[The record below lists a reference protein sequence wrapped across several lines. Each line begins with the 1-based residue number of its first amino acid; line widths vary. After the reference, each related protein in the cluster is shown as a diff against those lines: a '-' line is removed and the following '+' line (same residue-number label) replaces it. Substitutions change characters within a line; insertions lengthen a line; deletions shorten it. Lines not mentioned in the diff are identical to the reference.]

1 MALAAESL
9 QPSERKILSV
19 GDLTRRIKK
28 SLEDAV
34 RYVWVAGEIS
44 NYRGPGPSGHLYF
57 TLKDAESQIPCA
69 MWKGMAGRLRFEPE
83 NGMEVIAFGKVDVYV
98 PYGKYQLIVEDM
110 EPRGVG
116 SLQIKFEQLKE
127 KLQKEGLFDPA
138 RKRPLPFL
146 PGKLAI
152 VTSPTGA
159 AIADMVRTLRT
170 RCPALHV
177 IVYPVKVQG
186 EGAAQE
192 IAAAI
197 GHLNLSMPDIDVMIV
212 GRGGG
217 SIEDLWAFNEEVV
230 ARAIHASRIPVISAV
245 GHETDTTIAD
255 FVADVRALT
264 PTDGA
269 VKAVPRLEDLEITLG
284 DLGAKLVRALRT
296 QADLAR
302 SVLDGYRDGRALG
315 RAAELPDL
323 LKQRVDDL
331 GDRLT
336 AGLAQASRFQRE
348 RLEFLEASLTTGLP
362 SLAQNARTRVEHLT
376 SLLRADAR
384 RILEGAQARLRQA
397 AASLEAL
404 SPVAIL
410 GRGYSITRLESTQ
423 EILREAS
430 RTKPGDRI
438 VSRLGS
444 GWIVSRVEQVD
455 PHEKGSS

>member
-9 QPSERKILSV
+9 QPSERKIHTV
-19 GDLTRRIKK
+19 AELTRRIKK
-28 SLEDAV
+28 SIEDTV
-34 RYVWVAGEIS
+34 RTVWVAGEIS

-69 MWKGMAGRLRFEPE
+69 MWKGMANRLRFEPE
-83 NGMEVIAFGKVDVYV
+83 NGMEVVAFGKVDVYV

-116 SLQIKFEQLKE
+116 SLQLKFEQLKE
-127 KLQKEGLFDPA
+127 KLQKEGLFDTA

-146 PGKLAI
+146 PRVLAL

-159 AIADMVRTLRT
+159 AIADMVRTLRS
-170 RCPALHV
+170 RNASLHV
-177 IVYPVKVQG
+177 IIYPVKVQG
-186 EGAAQE
+186 EGAAAE

-197 GHLNLSMPDIDVMIV
+197 GHLNLSMPEIDVMIV

-217 SIEDLWAFNEEVV
+217 SIEDLWAFNEEAV
-230 ARAIHASRIPVISAV
+230 ARAIFSSRIPVISAV

-269 VKAVPRLEDLEITLG
+269 VKAVPRLDDLEAALA
-284 DLGAKLVRALRT
+284 DFDSKLRRALRS

-302 SVLDGYRDGRALG
+302 SQLDGLRDGRSFG
-315 RAAELPDL
+315 RVEELPDQFR
-323 LKQRVDDL
+323 QRLDDL
-331 GDRLT
+331 KERLDLG
-336 AGLAQASRFQRE
+336 ALQASVHLQG
-348 RLEFLEASLTTGLP
+348 RLDLLQASLRAALPGLVDP
-362 SLAQNARTRVEHLT
+362 SRQRVEHLT
-376 SLLRADAR
+376 DRLRSDAR
-384 RILEGAQARLRQA
+384 RSLDLAKARLSQA

-410 GRGYSITRLESTQ
+410 VCGYSITLLESTQ
-423 EILREAS
+423 EILKTADRAQA
-430 RTKPGDRI
+430 GDRI
-438 VSRLGS
+438 VTRLG
-444 GWIVSRVEQVD
+444 
-455 PHEKGSS
+455 KGRIFSKIERTEPS

>member
-1 MALAAESL
+1 MALAAETL
-9 QPSERKILSV
+9 QPSEKKIISV

-28 SLEDAV
+28 SVEDAV
-34 RYVWVAGEIS
+34 RYVWVSGEMS
-44 NYRGPGPSGHLYF
+44 NYKGPGPSGHLYF

-69 MWKGMAGRLRFEPE
+69 MWKGMANRLRFDPE

-98 PYGKYQLIVEDM
+98 PYGKYQLIVEDL

-116 SLQIKFEQLKE
+116 SLQLKFEQLKE
-127 KLQKEGLFDPA
+127 KLQKEGLFDSG
-138 RKRPLPFL
+138 RKRPIPFL
-146 PGKLAI
+146 PRKLAI

-159 AIADMVRTLRT
+159 AVADMVRTIRT

-186 EGAAQE
+186 DGAAQE

-230 ARAIHASRIPVISAV
+230 ARAIFTSRIPIISAV
-245 GHETDTTIAD
+245 GHETDTTISD
-255 FVADVRALT
+255 FVADLRALT

-269 VKAVPRLEDLEITLG
+269 VKAVPKLDDLHLSL
-284 DLGAKLVRALRT
+284 DDYQAKLRRALQSR
-296 QADLAR
+296 AELFR
-302 SVLDGYRDGRALG
+302 SQLDGFRDGRAFGQVESMPDQLRQRLDDFDARLNAG
-315 RAAELPDL
+315 LPGLPKILRD
-323 LKQRVDDL
+323 RVDHF
-331 GDRLT
+331 
-336 AGLAQASRFQRE
+336 ASRLQ
-348 RLEFLEASLTTGLP
+348 S
-362 SLAQNARTRVEHLT
+362 
-376 SLLRADAR
+376 DAR
-384 RILEGAQARLRQA
+384 RRIETARAALRQA

-423 EILREAS
+423 EILMNGAQ
-430 RTKPGDRI
+430 TKPGDRI
-438 VSRLGS
+438 VTRLGN
-444 GWIVSRVEQVD
+444 GQIISRVEK
-455 PHEKGSS
+455 E

>member
-9 QPSERKILSV
+9 QPSERRILSV

-28 SLEDAV
+28 SIEDSV
-34 RYVWVAGEIS
+34 RSVWVAGEVS

-69 MWKGMAGRLRFEPE
+69 MWKGMANRLRFALE
-83 NGMEVIAFGKVDVYV
+83 NGMEVVAFGKVDVYV
-98 PYGKYQLIVEDM
+98 PYGKYQLIVEDL

-116 SLQIKFEQLKE
+116 TLQQKFELLKS
-127 KLQKEGLFDPA
+127 KLQGEGLFDPA

-146 PGKLAI
+146 PRTLAL

-159 AIADMVRTLRT
+159 AVADMVRTIRSRL
-170 RCPALHV
+170 PAIRV
-177 IVYPVKVQG
+177 VVYPVKVQG
-186 EGAAQE
+186 EGAAGE

-197 GHLNLSMPDIDVMIV
+197 GHLNRDLPEIDVMIV

-230 ARAIHASRIPVISAV
+230 ARAIHASRIPIISAV

-269 VKAVPRLEDLEITLG
+269 VRAVPRQDELELALEGL
-284 DLGAKLVRALRT
+284 DAALRRALRS

-302 SVLDGYRDGRALG
+302 TRLDGLRDGRALG
-315 RAAELPDL
+315 RVEELPDQL
-323 LKQRVDDL
+323 QQRLDDYKSRLDL
-331 GDRLT
+331 GAL
-336 AGLAQASRFQRE
+336 QASTHLKG
-348 RLEFLEASLTTGLP
+348 RLDLLRASLKAALP
-362 SLAQNARTRVEHLT
+362 GMIDPARQRVEHLT
-376 SLLRADAR
+376 DRLRADAR
-384 RILEGAQARLRQA
+384 RCLDQAKARLGQA

-410 GRGYSITRLESTQ
+410 GRGYSITRLEATQ
-423 EILREAS
+423 EILKEAD
-430 RTKPGDRI
+430 RAKAGDRL
-438 VSRLGS
+438 VTRLGK
-444 GWIVSRVEQVD
+444 GRVISKVERTET
-455 PHEKGSS
+455 P

>member
-9 QPSERKILSV
+9 QPSERKIHTV
-19 GDLTRRIKK
+19 AELTRRIKK
-28 SLEDAV
+28 SIEDTV
-34 RYVWVAGEIS
+34 RTVWVAGEIS

-69 MWKGMAGRLRFEPE
+69 MWKGMANRLRFEPE
-83 NGMEVIAFGKVDVYV
+83 NGMEVVALGKVDVYV

-116 SLQIKFEQLKE
+116 SLQLKFEQLKE
-127 KLQKEGLFDPA
+127 KLQKEGLFDAA

-146 PGKLAI
+146 PRVLAI

-170 RCPALHV
+170 RNPALRVV
-177 IVYPVKVQG
+177 IYPVKVQG
-186 EGAAQE
+186 EGAAAE

-197 GHLNLSMPDIDVMIV
+197 GHLNLSMPEIDVMIV

-217 SIEDLWAFNEEVV
+217 SIEDLWAFNEEPV
-230 ARAIHASRIPVISAV
+230 ARAIFTSRIPIISAV

-269 VKAVPRLEDLEITLG
+269 VRAVPRLDDLELALA
-284 DLGAKLVRALRT
+284 DLDAKLRRALRT
-296 QADLAR
+296 RADLSR
-302 SVLDGYRDGRALG
+302 SQLDGLRDGRDFG
-315 RAAELPDL
+315 RVEELPDQ
-323 LKQRVDDL
+323 LKQRLDE
-331 GDRLT
+331 
-336 AGLAQASRFQRE
+336 FQE
-348 RLEFLEASLTTGLP
+348 RLHVGVLGASQHLKGRLDVYQSALKGALPGLVSP
-362 SLAQNARTRVEHLT
+362 MKQRVENFT
-376 SLLRADAR
+376 DRLRADAR
-384 RILEGAQARLRQA
+384 HRIDQARAQLRQA

-410 GRGYSITRLESTQ
+410 GRGYSITRMESTQ
-423 EILREAS
+423 EILKDAD
-430 RTKPGDRI
+430 RTKAGDRI
-438 VSRLGS
+438 VTRLGKGRIIS
-444 GWIVSRVEQVD
+444 KVERTE
-455 PHEKGSS
+455 PS

>member
-1 MALAAESL
+1 
-9 QPSERKILSV
+9 
-19 GDLTRRIKK
+19 
-28 SLEDAV
+28 
-34 RYVWVAGEIS
+34 
-44 NYRGPGPSGHLYF
+44 
-57 TLKDAESQIPCA
+57 
-69 MWKGMAGRLRFEPE
+69 MWKGMANRLRFEPE
-83 NGMEVIAFGKVDVYV
+83 NGMEVIAFGKVDVYI

-116 SLQIKFEQLKE
+116 SLQQKFDQLKE
-127 KLQKEGLFDPA
+127 KLQKEGLFDAA

-146 PGKLAI
+146 PRTLAI

-159 AIADMVRTLRT
+159 AVADMLRT
-170 RCPALHV
+170 IRSRFPAV
-177 IVYPVKVQG
+177 RVVVYPVKVQG
-186 EGAAQE
+186 DGSADE

-197 GHLNLSMPDIDVMIV
+197 GHLNLSMPEIDVMIV

-269 VKAVPRLEDLEITLG
+269 VKAVPRLDELELSLEAL
-284 DLGAKLVRALRT
+284 DSSLRRALRS

-302 SVLDGYRDGRALG
+302 SRLDGLRDGRAFGRLEQLPQQLG
-315 RAAELPDL
+315 QRLDECQGRLDVGVLQASQHLKGQLDVWHASLRGALPGL
-323 LKQRVDDL
+323 VEPRRQRV
-331 GDRLT
+331 
-336 AGLAQASRFQRE
+336 A
-348 RLEFLEASLTTGLP
+348 
-362 SLAQNARTRVEHLT
+362 HLT
-376 SLLRADAR
+376 DQLRADAR
-384 RILEGAQARLRQA
+384 RSLELARARLAQA

-423 EILREAS
+423 EILKDAARA
-430 RTKPGDRI
+430 TPGDRI
-438 VSRLGS
+438 VTRLGKGRIIS
-444 GWIVSRVEQVD
+444 KVEGTE
-455 PHEKGSS
+455 P

>member
-9 QPSERKILSV
+9 QPSEKKIISV

-28 SLEDAV
+28 SIEDAI

-69 MWKGMAGRLRFEPE
+69 MWKGMANRLRFEPE
-83 NGMEVIAFGKVDVYV
+83 NGTEVIAFGKVDVYL

-116 SLQIKFEQLKE
+116 SLQLKFEQLKE
-127 KLQKEGLFDPA
+127 KLQKEGLFEQA
-138 RKRPLPFL
+138 RKRPIPFL
-146 PGKLAI
+146 PRKLAI

-159 AIADMVRTLRT
+159 AVADMVRTIRT

-177 IVYPVKVQG
+177 VIYPVKVQG

-197 GHLNLSMPDIDVMIV
+197 GHLNLSMPEIDVMIV

-217 SIEDLWAFNEEVV
+217 SIEDLWAFNEEAV

-255 FVADVRALT
+255 FVADLRALT

-269 VKAVPRLEDLEITLG
+269 VKAVPMLDDLELSLA
-284 DLGAKLVRALRT
+284 DLDAKLRRALRSR
-296 QADLAR
+296 AELAR
-302 SVLDGYRDGRALG
+302 SQLDGIRDGRTLG
-315 RAAELPDL
+315 RVKELPDQ
-323 LKQRVDDL
+323 LKQRLDDYEE
-331 GDRLT
+331 RLRAGVAQAPYYLKEQLNRFRESLS
-336 AGLAQASRFQRE
+336 AGLPQ
-348 RLEFLEASLTTGLP
+348 LT
-362 SLAQNARTRVEHLT
+362 QNARHRVEHLT
-376 SLLRADAR
+376 TVLRADAR
-384 RILEGAQARLRQA
+384 RRLETAQARMRQA

-423 EILREAS
+423 EILKAAAQA
-430 RTKPGDRI
+430 KPGDRI

-444 GWIVSRVEQVD
+444 GQLISRVEK
-455 PHEKGSS
+455 E

>member
-1 MALAAESL
+1 MALAVESL

-28 SLEDAV
+28 SIEDTI
-34 RYVWVAGEIS
+34 RSVWVSGEIS

-69 MWKGMAGRLRFEPE
+69 MWKGMANRLRFAPE
-83 NGMEVIAFGKVDVYV
+83 NGMEVIALGKVDVYV

-116 SLQIKFEQLKE
+116 SLQLKFEQLKE
-127 KLQKEGLFDPA
+127 KLQKEGLFDAA
-138 RKRPLPFL
+138 RKRALPFL
-146 PGKLAI
+146 PRVLAI

-159 AIADMVRTLRT
+159 AVADMVRTIRGRFT
-170 RCPALHV
+170 SIHV
-177 IVYPVKVQG
+177 IVYPVRVQG
-186 EGAAQE
+186 EGAAEE

-197 GHLNLSMPDIDVMIV
+197 GHLNLSMPHIDVMIV

-230 ARAIHASRIPVISAV
+230 ARAIHSSRIPVISAV

-269 VKAVPRLEDLEITLG
+269 VKAVPRQDELELALEGL
-284 DLGAKLVRALRT
+284 DSALRRALRS

-302 SVLDGYRDGRALG
+302 TLLDGLRDGRSFG
-315 RAAELPDL
+315 RVAELPEQLGQRLDDFKARLDLGALQASVHLKGRLDL
-323 LKQRVDDL
+323 LKASLEGALPVLVEPARQRV
-331 GDRLT
+331 GRLT
-336 AGLAQASRFQRE
+336 DQ
-348 RLEFLEASLTTGLP
+348 
-362 SLAQNARTRVEHLT
+362 
-376 SLLRADAR
+376 LRADAR
-384 RILEGAQARLRQA
+384 RSLDQARARLSQA

-423 EILREAS
+423 EILKDADRAK
-430 RTKPGDRI
+430 TGDRI
-438 VSRLGS
+438 VTRLGKGRIIS
-444 GWIVSRVEQVD
+444 KVEKTE
-455 PHEKGSS
+455 PT

>member
-28 SLEDAV
+28 SIEDSV
-34 RYVWVAGEIS
+34 RTVWVAGEVS

-69 MWKGMAGRLRFEPE
+69 MWKGMANRLRFALE
-83 NGMEVIAFGKVDVYV
+83 NGMEVVALGKVDVYV
-98 PYGKYQLIVEDM
+98 PYGKYQLIVDDL

-116 SLQIKFEQLKE
+116 SLQQKFDLLKE
-127 KLQKEGLFDPA
+127 RLQKEGLFDAA

-146 PGKLAI
+146 PRVLAI

-159 AIADMVRTLRT
+159 AVADMVRTIRS
-170 RCPALHV
+170 RFSSIKVV
-177 IVYPVKVQG
+177 IYPVKVQG
-186 EGAAQE
+186 DGAAEE

-197 GHLNLSMPDIDVMIV
+197 GHLNLSMPEIDVLIV

-230 ARAIHASRIPVISAV
+230 ARAIHQSRIPVISAV

-269 VKAVPRLEDLEITLG
+269 VKAVPRQDELELALEGL
-284 DLGAKLVRALRT
+284 DSSLRRALRSR
-296 QADLAR
+296 ADLAR
-302 SVLDGYRDGRALG
+302 TRLDGLRDGRAFG
-315 RAAELPDL
+315 RVEESPDQLRQRLDDSAE
-323 LKQRVDDL
+323 
-331 GDRLT
+331 RLNGG
-336 AGLAQASRFQRE
+336 ALQASVHLKG
-348 RLEFLEASLTTGLP
+348 RLALLEASLQSALPGLVDP
-362 SLAQNARTRVEHLT
+362 GRQRVDHLT
-376 SLLRADAR
+376 DRLRSDAR
-384 RILEGAQARLRQA
+384 RCLDHAKARLGQA

-410 GRGYSITRLESTQ
+410 GRGYSITRMEATQ
-423 EILREAS
+423 EILKDADRA
-430 RTKPGDRI
+430 KAGDRL
-438 VSRLGS
+438 VTRLGKGRIIS
-444 GWIVSRVEQVD
+444 KVERTE
-455 PHEKGSS
+455 PS